1 MRGLGLQFHYDSP
14 AGMTEERN
22 VNVKVVAV
30 PSWVGGPE
38 FEKSHRTESAA
49 RAGEALTMAIG

>member
-30 PSWVGGPE
+30 PSRVGGPRVRE
-38 FEKSHRTESAA
+38 IT
-49 RAGEALTMAIG
+49 